1 MATVLAVTVST
12 HFSFIKTR
20 PKFVNRDVRLRN
32 WILTMNTIHIVTPV
46 YCTEEN
52 QRLWMLLQTIQ
63 SVQQQSWSN
72 YLHIIVDDGS
82 TGEIPAILDRI
93 AANDPRLVVFHKTN
107 GGSSAAINHGVERS
121 RAYGTPR
128 YITICHSDDLLLP
141 ESLRTRVDLAIR
153 TGSKLVYS
161 DAVLINDER
170 MLPGIHQARPH
181 ATAHE
186 LYAALLN
193 QGAGIPY
200 LTMLWDADFFM
211 NTLQGYDERLT
222 SSEDWD
228 MALRSAKALV
238 KNNGL
243 FAVERSITAAKR
255 SHDGCLRI
263 QNMRDGT
270 KARCYKLILGK
281 HLSGNALDT
290 AMERARRTR
299 LAGPGLSQRIKT
311 YIRSAQ
317 RPQLVRGS
325 VQMSRQILN
334 ALRMR
339 QARTLLGLRKENLGA
354 TTIDA
359 DTEAF
364 LRKMKQFVPAQF
376 LQDATEIDRRAA

>member
-1 MATVLAVTVST
+1 
-12 HFSFIKTR
+12 
-20 PKFVNRDVRLRN
+20 
-32 WILTMNTIHIVTPV
+32 MNTIHIVTPV

-63 SVQQQSWSN
+63 SVKQQSWSN

-107 GGSSAAINHGVERS
+107 GGSSAAINHGVERG
-121 RAYGTPR
+121 RACGTPR

-141 ESLRTRVDLAIR
+141 ESLRTRVDLATR

-161 DAVLINDER
+161 DAVLINDEG
-170 MLPGIHQARPH
+170 MLPGIHQARQH
-181 ATAHE
+181 ATADK

-211 NTLQGYDERLT
+211 NTLKGYDERLT
-222 SSEDWD
+222 SAEDWD
-228 MALRSAKALV
+228 IALRSARALV
-238 KNNGL
+238 ESRGL
-243 FAVERSITAAKR
+243 CAVAKTITAAKR
-255 SHDGCLRI
+255 SHNGCLRI
-263 QNMRDGT
+263 QNLRDGT

-281 HLSGNALDT
+281 HLSGHALDT
-290 AMERARRTR
+290 AMEHARRTR

-325 VQMSRQILN
+325 VQMSWQILN

-339 QARTLLGLRKENLGA
+339 QARTLLGLRKDNSGV
-354 TTIDA
+354 TSIDA

-364 LRKMKQFVPAQF
+364 LREMAQFVPAQF